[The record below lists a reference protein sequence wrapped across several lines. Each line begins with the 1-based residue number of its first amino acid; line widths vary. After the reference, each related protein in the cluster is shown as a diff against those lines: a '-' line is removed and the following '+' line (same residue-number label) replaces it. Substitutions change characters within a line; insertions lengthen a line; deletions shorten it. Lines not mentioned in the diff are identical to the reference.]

1 MTNYAPLK
9 GQKLKK
15 ILLIA
20 LSLMLL
26 GGLVTTYLY
35 MSSAIKKNNKKIV
48 ATNTPKV
55 SVSESTSTPTTASG
69 PTLSITPETIQQGE
83 PALITVEGVTST
95 SSVKSFTFN
104 GRRLVTF
111 LYKGQVT
118 ALLGINL
125 RAAPGT
131 FPLVLTLNDGRQSQ
145 QNFVIKERVI
155 VRVPFGIPEK
165 LGGNTPEA
173 EKELISTL
181 VQEGKIINAI
191 PTSNEKLWSENF
203 GLPLTGPLVVE
214 DIYGYTRITGN
225 STLSHKGTDLRA
237 PIGTPV
243 YAMNRGLVRFTD
255 YLRNYGNAVVID
267 HGLGLQTVYMHLS
280 KISVNEGQMVEK
292 GDLIGMSGDTGYVL
306 SPHLHLSVRI
316 WGVAVDPMK
325 FLELLGSE
333 N

>member
-1 MTNYAPLK
+1 MTNYASLR
-9 GQKLKK
+9 GQKIRK
-15 ILLIA
+15 ILLVAI
-20 LSLMLL
+20 SLMLL
-26 GGLVTTYLY
+26 GVLVTIYLY
-35 MSSAIKKNNKKIV
+35 MSSAMRENNKKIV
-48 ATNTPKV
+48 ATSTPTV
-55 SVSESTSTPTTASG
+55 SVSEPASTPTTASG

-104 GRRLVTF
+104 NRRLVTF

-125 RAAPGT
+125 RETPGT

-145 QNFVIKERVI
+145 QNFVIRERPI
-155 VRVPFGIPEK
+155 VRRPFGIPEK
-165 LGGNTPEA
+165 LGGNTPES

-181 VQEGKIINAI
+181 VQEGKIINAV
-191 PTSNEKLWSENF
+191 PTSNERLWSENF
-203 GLPLTGPLVVE
+203 GLPLPGPLVVT
-214 DIYGYTRITGN
+214 DPYGYTRITGN
-225 STLSHKGTDLRA
+225 STLSHKGTDLQA
-237 PIGTPV
+237 PMGTPV

-280 KISVNEGQMVEK
+280 EISVTDGQTVEK

-306 SPHLHLSVRI
+306 DHHLHLTVRI